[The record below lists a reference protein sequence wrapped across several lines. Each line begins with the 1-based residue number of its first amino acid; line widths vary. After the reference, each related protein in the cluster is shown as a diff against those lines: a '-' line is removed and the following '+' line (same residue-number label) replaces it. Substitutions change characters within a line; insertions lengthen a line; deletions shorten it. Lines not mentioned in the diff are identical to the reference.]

1 MRRLWPW
8 RTAGRIRHFR
18 CGLSRPGDRANAPD
32 MREILPGVL
41 TWPWFSERHGYD
53 FNGYLLRLPGGN
65 LCVDPVEMPG
75 EVLEEIVAAG
85 VQRIVLTNRNHFRAS
100 MKVKER
106 TGAPI
111 AIHPAD
117 AAFAR
122 GKGAAID
129 EDLRPGQRLGPLEV
143 VAAPGK
149 SPGEV
154 ALYWPEQ
161 RTLLVGDACV
171 GKPPGSCALL
181 PDAVID
187 DKALLLDSLRML
199 AQLDFDALLLGDG
212 APILSGGRAALGRL
226 LEGTPR

>member
-1 MRRLWPW
+1 MRPPRHPCYA
-8 RTAGRIRHFR
+8 AG
-18 CGLSRPGDRANAPD
+18 
-32 MREILPGVL
+32 MREILPGIL

-65 LCVDPVEMPG
+65 LCVDPVEMQD
-75 EVLEEIVAAG
+75 EVLAEIAAAG

-100 MKVKER
+100 MKVKQR

-111 AIHPAD
+111 AVHPAD

-122 GKGAAID
+122 EKGTAVD
-129 EDLRPGQRLGPLEV
+129 EELGAGQRLGPLEV

-154 ALYWPEQ
+154 ALHWPE
-161 RTLLVGDACV
+161 RRLLLVGDACV

-187 DKALLLDSLRML
+187 DKARLLISLRAL
-199 AQLDFDALLLGDG
+199 AELDFDALLLADG
-212 APILSGGRAALGRL
+212 APILAGGRGALRRL
-226 LEGTPR
+226 VEGSPR

>member
-1 MRRLWPW
+1 
-8 RTAGRIRHFR
+8 
-18 CGLSRPGDRANAPD
+18 

-65 LCVDPVEMPG
+65 LCVDPVEMPR
-75 EVLEEIVAAG
+75 EVLEEIRALG

-100 MKVKER
+100 MKVKEG

-117 AAFAR
+117 APFAR
-122 GKGAAID
+122 EKGTSID
-129 EDLRPGQRLGPLEV
+129 EELLPGQRIGPLEV

-154 ALYWPEQ
+154 ALHWPER

-181 PDAVID
+181 PDAVIG
-187 DKALLLDSLRML
+187 DKARLLDSLRAL
-199 AQLDFDALLLGDG
+199 AELDFDALLLADG
-212 APILSGGRAALGRL
+212 APIVSGGRAALRRL
-226 LEGTPR
+226 LEGVPR

>member
-1 MRRLWPW
+1 
-8 RTAGRIRHFR
+8 
-18 CGLSRPGDRANAPD
+18 

-65 LCVDPVEMPG
+65 LCVDPVEMPR
-75 EVLEEIVAAG
+75 EVLEEIRALG

-106 TGAPI
+106 TRAPI
-111 AIHPAD
+111 SIHPAD

-122 GKGAAID
+122 GKGTAVD
-129 EDLRPGQRLGPLEV
+129 EELRPGQRLGPLEV
-143 VAAPGK
+143 IAVPGK

-154 ALYWPEQ
+154 ALHWAE
-161 RTLLVGDACV
+161 RRLLLVGDACV
-171 GKPPGSCALL
+171 GKPPGACALL

-187 DKALLLDSLRML
+187 DKARLLDSLRAL
-199 AQLDFDALLLGDG
+199 AELDFDALLLADG
-212 APILSGGRAALGRL
+212 APIVSGGRAALRRL
-226 LEGTPR
+226 LEGVPR